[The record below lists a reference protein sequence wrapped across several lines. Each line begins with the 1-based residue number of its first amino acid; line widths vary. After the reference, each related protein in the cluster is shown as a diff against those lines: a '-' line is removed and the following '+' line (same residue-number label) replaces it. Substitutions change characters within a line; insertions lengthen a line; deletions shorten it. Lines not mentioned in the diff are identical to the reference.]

1 MEKCSGGRRDQLNL
15 VAAGIMESVL
25 DETLLKH
32 LRGMNRWMEDV
43 VDCEGNDIIV
53 WSFMMPQIFL
63 RVLGHWGLSGLS
75 KNGAQLAMK
84 GEGQGFAAAASTTDP
99 VWYQSAY
106 AVFSILELQG
116 Y

>member
-1 MEKCSGGRRDQLNL
+1 MEKCSGGRRDQLDL

-53 WSFMMPQIFL
+53 WSFMMHQIFL
-63 RVLGHWGLSGLS
+63 KGPGPLGAELLVQEWSTACH
-75 KNGAQLAMK
+75 
-84 GEGQGFAAAASTTDP
+84 EGRGPGICSSCLYHRSSVVP
-99 VWYQSAY
+99 ISLC
-106 AVFSILELQG
+106 SI
-116 Y
+116 